1 MAERPV
7 FIPGFTGSCL
17 VHEKLVR
24 FNWHA
29 GMAATQKRK
38 SVRELHAAARA
49 QGLAPLLEIS
59 TKSED
64 PLGVELSAFNLMTSV
79 DGHLTTVECAFQG
92 SKVFERGGPFTDLY
106 FVDSRAAKTDE
117 RLRSSGR
124 LLRFELEETIYPLA
138 PTTAFY
144 DWIYINALHRNPGW
158 QTMLGRYSGF
168 TDIEFNPER
177 SLNCQARS
185 CATYVSLVRRAIID
199 DALESFACFAEMTY
213 EAVI

>member
-7 FIPGFTGSCL
+7 FIPSLTGSCL
-17 VHEKLVR
+17 VHEKPVR
-24 FNWHA
+24 FTWHS

-38 SVRELHAAARA
+38 NVRELHAAARA
-49 QGLAPLLEIS
+49 EGLHPLLEIS

-64 PLGVELSAFNLMTSV
+64 PIGVELSAFNLMTSI
-79 DGHLTTVECAFQG
+79 DGRLTTVECTYQG
-92 SKVFERGGPFTDLY
+92 SKVFEGGGPFNDLY

-117 RLRSSGR
+117 RLRNSGR
-124 LLRFELEETIYPLA
+124 IMGFELEETIYPLS
-138 PTTAFY
+138 PPTAFY

-158 QTMLGRYSGF
+158 QRMLGRYAGF

-185 CATYVSLVRRAIID
+185 CATYVSLVQRALID
-199 DALESFACFAEMTY
+199 DALESFAFFAEMTY